1 MRAAQPVVMALALA
15 GAASAV
21 ASDPR
26 DEERSAWA
34 CRREVLLFAR
44 APGSPE
50 FAELT
55 VPPEVMARSRPDL
68 RDLRL
73 VGADGREAPYVV
85 EARVEREANL
95 TWPGLLADIRR
106 EAKLRSVWTVDLGE
120 PRTFDRVVLTIP
132 ASGFAKRVRAEVS
145 ADGRRWNEVLSDA
158 GVFDRPWTPPIHHTT
173 LALPEPISARFVRL
187 SLDDHRSRPVDVS
200 GVAVGLVMRRR
211 AEEWRRPAS
220 LSPLP
225 GRAGVSRYRVEAP
238 PGLAFELL
246 RLESD
251 DPAFSRRVSLVEA
264 LERNGRRQ
272 ERALGSDVLYR
283 LRLPE
288 EHLAGEAVTLRVA
301 RGEGGERILE
311 VQDGDSPPLV
321 RPRAEI
327 SGPRQRLLFPVASPL
342 TLYYGNDATRAPLY
356 DLASLRERLGAS
368 GRMTVATVGPESEN
382 PQFHKP
388 TPLPFAALRGA
399 ELQASRWARLR
410 EVSVS
415 GSEDLY
421 TLTLAPLDL
430 GVLRRD
436 LGDLR
441 IADDAGRQLPYILE
455 ADASEE
461 RVELAA
467 ERDPPSGRR
476 GATNTS
482 RYRLA
487 AAASSAGR
495 APALPLRA
503 LELEFDAAFFSR
515 TVRVLAPARRP
526 RELER
531 VVFAGTLAREAGAA
545 GPLRVTL
552 DGSPVER
559 LFLEIEE
566 GDNVP
571 LALRS
576 TAGVVCVPRVV
587 FKAAAGRYRLLLGNP
602 DAAPPRYD
610 LASLRREVLSYSA
623 VTVMAGAAQ
632 DNLAYRRNP
641 WERLGGAPP
650 TLLLWSALGGAVVVL
665 LLLTARILR
674 QPQE

>member
-1 MRAAQPVVMALALA
+1 MRAALPALMPLALA
-15 GAASAV
+15 GAVSAV

-34 CRREVLLFAR
+34 YRRGVLLFAR
-44 APGSPE
+44 APESPE
-50 FAELT
+50 FAELA

-73 VGADGREAPYVV
+73 VGSDGREVPYVV
-85 EARVEREANL
+85 EARVERETKL
-95 TWPGLLADIRR
+95 SWPGLLADLRR
-106 EAKLRSVWTVDLGE
+106 EAKRRSVWTVDLGE
-120 PRTFDRVVLTIP
+120 PRTFDRVLLTIP

-145 ADGRRWNEVLSDA
+145 ADGRRWNEVLADA

-187 SLDDHRSRPVDVS
+187 SLDDRRSRPVDVS
-200 GVAVGLVMRRR
+200 GVAVGLVTRRR

-251 DPAFSRRVSLVEA
+251 DPAFSRRVSLLEA
-264 LERNGRRQ
+264 FERNGRRR
-272 ERALGSDVLYR
+272 EKALGSDVLYR

-288 EHLAGEAVTLRVA
+288 EDLAAEALTLRVA

-327 SGPRQRLLFPVASPL
+327 SGPRQRLLFPLRSPL

-368 GRMTVATVGPESEN
+368 GRLASATLGPESEN
-382 PQFHKP
+382 PRFHKP
-388 TPLPFAALRGA
+388 APLPFAALRGA
-399 ELQASRWARLR
+399 ELEASRWARSR
-410 EVSVS
+410 EVAVS

-455 ADASEE
+455 ADASEA
-461 RVELAA
+461 RVELLA
-467 ERDPPSGRR
+467 EREPRSGR
-476 GATNTS
+476 GAETHTS

-487 AAASSAGR
+487 AAGSSGGR

-526 RELER
+526 REPER
-531 VVFAGTLAREAGAA
+531 VVFAGALAREAGAA

-552 DGSPVER
+552 DGSPVDS

-566 GDNVP
+566 GDNAP
-571 LALRS
+571 LALRR
-576 TAGVVCVPRVV
+576 TVGVVCVPRVV

-632 DNLAYRRNP
+632 DNLAYRRRP
-641 WERLGGAPP
+641 WERLGDAPP
-650 TLLLWSALGGAVVVL
+650 TLLLWSALGGAVVAL
-665 LLLTARILR
+665 LLLTARIVR
-674 QPQE
+674 RPQV